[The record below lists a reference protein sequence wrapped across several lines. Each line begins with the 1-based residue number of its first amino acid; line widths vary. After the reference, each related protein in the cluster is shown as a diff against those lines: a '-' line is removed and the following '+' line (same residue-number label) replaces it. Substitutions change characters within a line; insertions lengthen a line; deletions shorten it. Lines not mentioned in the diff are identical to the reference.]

1 MELTKLVSDFAV
13 GMAGADALRPSWVS
27 RSGRIY
33 QPGIGPHAE
42 VRAVELVIDQM
53 RVSDP
58 RTYTVAHPVDYPD
71 SRLKCDLGIGDPLEW
86 AIEIK
91 MARAF
96 GDNGKLDDT
105 WLKDFLSPYSDDRSA
120 LGDAQKLRTSGF
132 RCRKAVLVYDFDYAT
147 RPLTVAINVLDVLLR
162 SQGWI
167 SDRAEVAFAGLVHP
181 VHTRGVI
188 TAWEVYGK

>member
-1 MELTKLVSDFAV
+1 
-13 GMAGADALRPSWVS
+13 
-27 RSGRIY
+27 
-33 QPGIGPHAE
+33 
-42 VRAVELVIDQM
+42 
-53 RVSDP
+53 
-58 RTYTVAHPVDYPD
+58 
-71 SRLKCDLGIGDPLEW
+71 LGIGDPLEW

-105 WLKDFLSPYSDDRSA
+105 WLKDLLSPYSEDHSA

-132 RCRKAVLVYDFDYAT
+132 RCRKAVLVYGFDYAT
-147 RPLTVAINVLDVLLR
+147 RPLTLAINALDVLLR
-162 SQGWI
+162 SQGRI

-188 TAWEVYGK
+188 TSWEVYGK